1 MFLHFKLNVIWSVSH
16 CIIVDYANSCSRFFK
31 NGKFG
36 CKSAAKVTCLWLDL
50 RGNWLLFT

>member
-1 MFLHFKLNVIWSVSH
+1 MECIALYYSWLCQFLQP
-16 CIIVDYANSCSRFFK
+16 FFK

-50 RGNWLLFT
+50 RSNWLLFT